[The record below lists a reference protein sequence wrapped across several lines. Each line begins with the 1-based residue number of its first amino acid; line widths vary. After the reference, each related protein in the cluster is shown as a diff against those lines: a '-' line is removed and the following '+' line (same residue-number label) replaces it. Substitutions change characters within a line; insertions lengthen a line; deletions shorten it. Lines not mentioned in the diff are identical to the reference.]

1 MALSYIVLLISIG
14 PTLLARK
21 INFLRRQALL
31 PQEVLFLVKGCTADA
46 GIEQKLHRRVHLD
59 IRNEN
64 ELRLR

>member
-1 MALSYIVLLISIG
+1 
-14 PTLLARK
+14 
-21 INFLRRQALL
+21 
-31 PQEVLFLVKGCTADA
+31 LFLVKGCTADA